1 MPSMPSQE
9 DGDAAETSQLN
20 PEPQGETGVATKNV
34 EKIKKHSLI

>member
-20 PEPQGETGVATKNV
+20 PEPQGETGVVTNMWKFSTKN
-34 EKIKKHSLI
+34 SLI